1 MRGNMKLP
9 LAAALLI
16 LFPSFSNA
24 QEKGVSV
31 FKSFDYVKSDNPWL
45 VSPNTA
51 SLYTLS
57 VKNISTV
64 NVGMTKSDGSY
75 MDVHESGNAAE
86 AGAYTESYVKV
97 SDRMAFSGNLS
108 YSYFTGSKMCGPV
121 LMDPSY
127 NFINFEESTTDNPGR
142 KSKEVFDLS
151 GGINYR
157 LGDIWS
163 LGGKLSYNTANYS
176 KLKDPRFAS
185 KWADFGAS
193 LGIAS
198 KLSDKV
204 TLGIDGEFRKTV
216 ESVDADIFGEAAKTY
231 YYIVDY
237 GAYFGKRSMLDNSNG
252 YLATEGSERRES
264 RPMVN
269 QFYGGSL
276 QADFTFSG
284 STRFFN
290 EISFL
295 HRSGFFGRK
304 SSGSIRYCDASGNII
319 SYKGVLSMK
328 KNETA
333 HYITLDGT
341 YSSLGN
347 EENNYKINSVPGS
360 NLEVVYLGSQTA
372 LDKTQINA
380 DLSYKGYAGLSG
392 MLPDWEYGAEL
403 GMNYTSLTSE
413 SYPDYRKQDI
423 MELDFNMYAV
433 KNCKKG
439 YNVFSTGLYAGAH
452 YGTGT
457 KNEDGK
463 KVSATGTAYSGT
475 VYLDRNYEYR
485 TSHTGFVKVSFKY
498 SRIIRHGLTLFA
510 EISDSY
516 TSMFKDP
523 EFLSGRYRNVL
534 NVTVGI
540 DF

>member
-51 SLYTLS
+51 LLYTLS

-97 SDRMAFSGNLS
+97 SDRMAFSGKLS

-216 ESVDADIFGEAAKTY
+216 
-231 YYIVDY
+231 
-237 GAYFGKRSMLDNSNG
+237 
-252 YLATEGSERRES
+252 
-264 RPMVN
+264 
-269 QFYGGSL
+269 
-276 QADFTFSG
+276 
-284 STRFFN
+284 
-290 EISFL
+290 
-295 HRSGFFGRK
+295 
-304 SSGSIRYCDASGNII
+304 
-319 SYKGVLSMK
+319 
-328 KNETA
+328 
-333 HYITLDGT
+333 
-341 YSSLGN
+341 
-347 EENNYKINSVPGS
+347 
-360 NLEVVYLGSQTA
+360 
-372 LDKTQINA
+372 
-380 DLSYKGYAGLSG
+380 
-392 MLPDWEYGAEL
+392 
-403 GMNYTSLTSE
+403 
-413 SYPDYRKQDI
+413 
-423 MELDFNMYAV
+423 
-433 KNCKKG
+433 
-439 YNVFSTGLYAGAH
+439 
-452 YGTGT
+452 
-457 KNEDGK
+457 
-463 KVSATGTAYSGT
+463 
-475 VYLDRNYEYR
+475 
-485 TSHTGFVKVSFKY
+485 
-498 SRIIRHGLTLFA
+498 
-510 EISDSY
+510 
-516 TSMFKDP
+516 
-523 EFLSGRYRNVL
+523 
-534 NVTVGI
+534 
-540 DF
+540 

>member
-97 SDRMAFSGNLS
+97 SDRMAFSGKLS

-163 LGGKLSYNTANYS
+163 IGGKLSYNTANYS

-216 ESVDADIFGEAAKTY
+216 VSITALISEKDPCWIIPTDTWLLKEVKEEKAVLWLTSFMEEAFRL
-231 YYIVDY
+231 I
-237 GAYFGKRSMLDNSNG
+237 SHS
-252 YLATEGSERRES
+252 RE
-264 RPMVN
+264 
-269 QFYGGSL
+269 
-276 QADFTFSG
+276 
-284 STRFFN
+284 
-290 EISFL
+290 
-295 HRSGFFGRK
+295 
-304 SSGSIRYCDASGNII
+304 
-319 SYKGVLSMK
+319 
-328 KNETA
+328 
-333 HYITLDGT
+333 
-341 YSSLGN
+341 
-347 EENNYKINSVPGS
+347 VPGS
-360 NLEVVYLGSQTA
+360 LMKYHSCTE
-372 LDKTQINA
+372 A
-380 DLSYKGYAGLSG
+380 DFSEESLLVLSVIV
-392 MLPDWEYGAEL
+392 M
-403 GMNYTSLTSE
+403 
-413 SYPDYRKQDI
+413 RRVI
-423 MELDFNMYAV
+423 
-433 KNCKKG
+433 
-439 YNVFSTGLYAGAH
+439 
-452 YGTGT
+452 
-457 KNEDGK
+457 
-463 KVSATGTAYSGT
+463 
-475 VYLDRNYEYR
+475 
-485 TSHTGFVKVSFKY
+485 
-498 SRIIRHGLTLFA
+498 
-510 EISDSY
+510 
-516 TSMFKDP
+516 
-523 EFLSGRYRNVL
+523 
-534 NVTVGI
+534 
-540 DF
+540 